1 MLRRAPQV
9 LEQLTG
15 QTPVFTKARY
25 TVRTFGIRRNE
36 KIACYVTVR
45 GEKAMNLIV
54 RPAARLPAACS
65 GGLRAKSGRPARA
78 AAIRSSALTR
88 WPPCRARSQ
97 ESGLKVKEFELLRRN
112 FSETGNF
119 GAQRLAGRLGHVRA
133 CVRGAQRAVSHR
145 PPHAGFGINEHID
158 LGLKYD
164 PSTGIYGA
172 CALPGPFWLRALG
185 ARRAAALDKLITYW
199 RSTPVRASCV

>member
-1 MLRRAPQV
+1 V

-54 RPAARLPAACS
+54 RPAARLPAARGS
-65 GGLRAKSGRPARA
+65 GLRAKRGRPARA
-78 AAIRSSALTR
+78 LAIRSSALTR
-88 WPPCRARSQ
+88 WPPCLARSQ
-97 ESGLKVKEFELLRRN
+97 ESGLKVKEFELLRKN

-119 GAQRLAGRLGHVRA
+119 GAQRVAAGEAMRGRCAASSQRSLASSRRLWH
-133 CVRGAQRAVSHR
+133 QRAHR
-145 PPHAGFGINEHID
+145 PGSEVRSVDGHLRCVPA
-158 LGLKYD
+158 
-164 PSTGIYGA
+164 PSCASGA
-172 CALPGPFWLRALG
+172 PLCCAAALSGP
-185 ARRAAALDKLITYW
+185 ARRAAALDKLIAYW
-199 RSTPVRASCV
+199 RSTAVRASCV